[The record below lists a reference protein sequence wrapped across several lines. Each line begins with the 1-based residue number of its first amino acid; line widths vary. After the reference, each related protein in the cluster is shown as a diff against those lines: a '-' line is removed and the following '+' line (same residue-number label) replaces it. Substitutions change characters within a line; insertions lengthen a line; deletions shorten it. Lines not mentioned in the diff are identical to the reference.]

1 MIFSISLNQYSQIP
15 YHIMVQQNNVLTL
28 NKHSYCLSHGVVK
41 ISEPVQ
47 IPFTIRYK
55 GSLIFSVKGDFVDA
69 KGGGRGRWVEK
80 LQEQGFWVVFISY

>member
-1 MIFSISLNQYSQIP
+1 MIFPISPNQYSQIP

-69 KGGGRGRWVEK
+69 KGGGGED
-80 LQEQGFWVVFISY
+80 G